1 MTLNSVLKHRL
12 ASLKATGVSVTIEDW
27 GLPLILIA
35 YPEGNGVQAEVAL
48 QGDEAKEVLDDLEK
62 LEELY
67 PEEDSQD
74 LLLLAV
80 ADIVEM
86 YL

>member
-1 MTLNSVLKHRL
+1 MN
-12 ASLKATGVSVTIEDW
+12 VSIEDW
-27 GLPLILIA
+27 GLPLILTA
-35 YPEGNGVQAEVAL
+35 YPEENGVQAEIAL

>member
-1 MTLNSVLKHRL
+1 M
-12 ASLKATGVSVTIEDW
+12 
-27 GLPLILIA
+27 
-35 YPEGNGVQAEVAL
+35 
-48 QGDEAKEVLDDLEK
+48 LDDLEK